1 MHGSGND
8 FVIINSLVQNVR
20 ISATMARRI
29 ADRRLGVGCDQL
41 LFIQPPL
48 NSETDF
54 DLNFYNHDGSEA
66 EQCGNGARCA
76 AHYVFKEKLTG
87 NRQIK
92 MQTMS
97 AVVHLKLNDDK
108 SVTADMGKPIF
119 NPKKIPF
126 IAHEKSMLYQIDIEG
141 TILDISVLSMG
152 NPHAVITVNNTDN
165 AEVEKI
171 GKILQKHLAGLAII
185 SSRIIS
191 KEHEPNNAFL
201 KTPIFI
207 SHGGRDAV
215 LPISNYNESIEV
227 LKNYNYN
234 YENYLIEK
242 DEHTMSQE
250 TITLFQN
257 FIKKNI

>member
-1 MHGSGND
+1 MDN
-8 FVIINSLVQNVR
+8 I
-20 ISATMARRI
+20 
-29 ADRRLGVGCDQL
+29 
-41 LFIQPPL
+41 
-48 NSETDF
+48 
-54 DLNFYNHDGSEA
+54 
-66 EQCGNGARCA
+66 
-76 AHYVFKEKLTG
+76 
-87 NRQIK
+87 
-92 MQTMS
+92 
-97 AVVHLKLNDDK
+97 LKGPSITK
-108 SVTADMGKPIF
+108 HQ
-119 NPKKIPF
+119 NPKKLMI
-126 IAHEKSMLYQIDIEG
+126 MLHGYG
-141 TILDISVLSMG
+141 
-152 NPHAVITVNNTDN
+152 DN
-165 AEVEKI
+165 ATNFIQIANLIDQDDWGMKYVALNAPDTIQDYPMGYEWFQLYLNGTHISNASAKEYDVVKNKISKNIEKI
-171 GKILQKHLAGLAII
+171 YNSISLLLENSNLNMSDCFVMGFSQGGMMAFELGKILQKHLAGLAII

>member
-1 MHGSGND
+1 MDN
-8 FVIINSLVQNVR
+8 I
-20 ISATMARRI
+20 
-29 ADRRLGVGCDQL
+29 
-41 LFIQPPL
+41 
-48 NSETDF
+48 
-54 DLNFYNHDGSEA
+54 
-66 EQCGNGARCA
+66 
-76 AHYVFKEKLTG
+76 
-87 NRQIK
+87 
-92 MQTMS
+92 
-97 AVVHLKLNDDK
+97 LKGPSITK
-108 SVTADMGKPIF
+108 HQ
-119 NPKKIPF
+119 NPKKLMI
-126 IAHEKSMLYQIDIEG
+126 MLHGYG
-141 TILDISVLSMG
+141 
-152 NPHAVITVNNTDN
+152 DN
-165 AEVEKI
+165 ATNFIQIANLIDQDDWGMKYIALNAPDTIQDYPMGYEWFQLYLNGTHISNASAKEYDVVKNKISKNIEKI
-171 GKILQKHLAGLAII
+171 YNSISLLLENSNLNMSDCFVMGFSQGGMMAFELGKILQKHLAGLAII

-207 SHGGRDAV
+207 SHGGQDVV

>member
-1 MHGSGND
+1 MVEILKGP
-8 FVIINSLVQNVR
+8 SLTKHQ
-20 ISATMARRI
+20 
-29 ADRRLGVGCDQL
+29 
-41 LFIQPPL
+41 
-48 NSETDF
+48 
-54 DLNFYNHDGSEA
+54 
-66 EQCGNGARCA
+66 
-76 AHYVFKEKLTG
+76 
-87 NRQIK
+87 
-92 MQTMS
+92 
-97 AVVHLKLNDDK
+97 
-108 SVTADMGKPIF
+108 
-119 NPKKIPF
+119 NPKKLMI
-126 IAHEKSMLYQIDIEG
+126 MLHGYG
-141 TILDISVLSMG
+141 
-152 NPHAVITVNNTDN
+152 DN
-165 AEVEKI
+165 AANFIQIANLIDQDDWGMKYIALNAPDTIQDYPMGYEWFQLYLNGTHISNASAKEYDVVKNKISKNIEKI
-171 GKILQKHLAGLAII
+171 YNSISLLLENSNLNMSDCFVMGFSQGGMMAFELGKILQKHLAGLAII

>member
-1 MHGSGND
+1 MLHGYGDN
-8 FVIINSLVQNVR
+8 
-20 ISATMARRI
+20 ATN
-29 ADRRLGVGCDQL
+29 
-41 LFIQPPL
+41 FIQIANLIDQDDWGMKYIAL
-48 NSETDF
+48 NAPDTIQDYPMGYEWF
-54 DLNFYNHDGSEA
+54 QLYLNGTHISNASA
-66 EQCGNGARCA
+66 
-76 AHYVFKEKLTG
+76 KEYD
-87 NRQIK
+87 
-92 MQTMS
+92 
-97 AVVHLKLNDDK
+97 VVKN
-108 SVTADMGKPIF
+108 
-119 NPKKIPF
+119 KISKN
-126 IAHEKSMLYQIDIEG
+126 I
-141 TILDISVLSMG
+141 
-152 NPHAVITVNNTDN
+152 
-165 AEVEKI
+165 EKI
-171 GKILQKHLAGLAII
+171 YNSISLLLENSNLNMSDCFVMGFSQGGMMAFELGKILQKHLAGLAII

>member
-1 MHGSGND
+1 MDN
-8 FVIINSLVQNVR
+8 I
-20 ISATMARRI
+20 
-29 ADRRLGVGCDQL
+29 
-41 LFIQPPL
+41 
-48 NSETDF
+48 
-54 DLNFYNHDGSEA
+54 
-66 EQCGNGARCA
+66 
-76 AHYVFKEKLTG
+76 
-87 NRQIK
+87 
-92 MQTMS
+92 
-97 AVVHLKLNDDK
+97 LKGPSITK
-108 SVTADMGKPIF
+108 HQ
-119 NPKKIPF
+119 NPKKLMI
-126 IAHEKSMLYQIDIEG
+126 MLHGYG
-141 TILDISVLSMG
+141 
-152 NPHAVITVNNTDN
+152 DN
-165 AEVEKI
+165 ATNFIQIANLIDQDDWGMKYIALNAPDTIQDYPMGYEWFQLYLNGTHISNASAKEYDVVKNKISKNIEKI
-171 GKILQKHLAGLAII
+171 YNSISLLLENSNLNMSDCFVMGFSQGGMMAFELGKILQKHLAGLAII

-207 SHGGRDAV
+207 SHGGQDAV

>member
-1 MHGSGND
+1 MDNILKGSS
-8 FVIINSLVQNVR
+8 ITKHQ
-20 ISATMARRI
+20 
-29 ADRRLGVGCDQL
+29 
-41 LFIQPPL
+41 
-48 NSETDF
+48 
-54 DLNFYNHDGSEA
+54 
-66 EQCGNGARCA
+66 
-76 AHYVFKEKLTG
+76 
-87 NRQIK
+87 
-92 MQTMS
+92 
-97 AVVHLKLNDDK
+97 
-108 SVTADMGKPIF
+108 
-119 NPKKIPF
+119 NPKKLMI
-126 IAHEKSMLYQIDIEG
+126 MLHGYG
-141 TILDISVLSMG
+141 
-152 NPHAVITVNNTDN
+152 DN
-165 AEVEKI
+165 ATNFIQIANLIDQDDWGMKYIALNAPDTIQDYPMGYEWFQLYLNGTHISNASAKEYDVVKNKISKNIEKI
-171 GKILQKHLAGLAII
+171 YNSISLLLENSNLNMSDCFVMGFSQGGMMAFELGKILQKHLAGLAII

-215 LPISNYNESIEV
+215 LRISNYNESIEV

>member
-1 MHGSGND
+1 MDN
-8 FVIINSLVQNVR
+8 I
-20 ISATMARRI
+20 
-29 ADRRLGVGCDQL
+29 
-41 LFIQPPL
+41 
-48 NSETDF
+48 
-54 DLNFYNHDGSEA
+54 
-66 EQCGNGARCA
+66 
-76 AHYVFKEKLTG
+76 
-87 NRQIK
+87 
-92 MQTMS
+92 
-97 AVVHLKLNDDK
+97 LKGPSITK
-108 SVTADMGKPIF
+108 HQ
-119 NPKKIPF
+119 NPKKLMI
-126 IAHEKSMLYQIDIEG
+126 MLHGYG
-141 TILDISVLSMG
+141 
-152 NPHAVITVNNTDN
+152 DN
-165 AEVEKI
+165 AANFIQIANLIDQDDWGMKYIALNAPDTIQDYPMGYEWFQLYLNGTHISNASAKEYDVVKNKISKNIEKI
-171 GKILQKHLAGLAII
+171 YNSISLLLENSNLNMSDCFVMGFSQGGMMAFELGKILQKHLAGLAII

-215 LPISNYNESIEV
+215 LRISNYNESIEV